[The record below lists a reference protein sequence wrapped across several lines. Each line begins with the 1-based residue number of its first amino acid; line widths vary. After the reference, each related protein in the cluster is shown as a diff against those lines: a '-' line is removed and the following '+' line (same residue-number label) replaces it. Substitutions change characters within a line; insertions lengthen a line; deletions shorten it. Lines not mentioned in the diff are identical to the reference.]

1 VAAQSARIGVAEADL
16 YPSLTLNGFL
26 GYAADDIERLFRS
39 SSFTA
44 FIIPTVNWQVLN
56 YGRIANNISM
66 QDARLSGAALQY
78 QQTVLNA
85 GQEVEDALVSYL
97 QSQQRAAKLAESVR
111 EAERSVELVLVQYR
125 GGVTDF
131 NRVFNTQE
139 LLVSQQDQLAA
150 AQGDIALSLIRVY
163 KALGGGW
170 IYFCRGNGMPR
181 LQPVETEVSSE
192 AASVRS
198 TAEPLPPTQP
208 VIEPTPGETNTPGPQ
223 TPATP
228 APAAPQPSPAA
239 PTPRAPEPSAG
250 EPNPPG

>member
-1 VAAQSARIGVAEADL
+1 
-16 YPSLTLNGFL
+16 
-26 GYAADDIERLFRS
+26 
-39 SSFTA
+39 
-44 FIIPTVNWQVLN
+44 
-56 YGRIANNISM
+56 M
-66 QDARLSGAALQY
+66 
-78 QQTVLNA
+78 LNA

-181 LQPVETEVSSE
+181 LQPVETQVSSE
-192 AASVRS
+192 AAADGS
-198 TAEPLPPTQP
+198 TAEPLPPTAP
-208 VIEPTPGETNTPGPQ
+208 EIEPTPSQTKPSSPQ
-223 TPATP
+223 TPTTASPATP
-228 APAAPQPSPAA
+228 LPPPAA
-239 PTPRAPEPSAG
+239 SAG
-250 EPNPPG
+250 SVRAVDSAWAVDRRAETAQRSGESGGPLLSVPISLG